1 MLVAV
6 FEPVVG
12 RVFHVLFLGP
22 GAFLRLFGVA
32 LAGALQTAVGIR
44 QRLDRKSVV

>member
-32 LAGALQTAVGIR
+32 LAGATLNRAKKPR
-44 QRLDRKSVV
+44 R